1 MNNQAT
7 AASGDEKLSF
17 GAWVKGYLRAPLFS
31 VPVIAFLIFALYSGI
46 HFALLGQIRNMVL
59 GFLLLVIYLPV
70 LYLIERFLHIRLP
83 FFFVW
88 MLLLLLAGGA
98 LLGPCFDY
106 YFRFPHWDDWL
117 HTLSGFLFS
126 CLGCGVMCA
135 VVKPKN
141 ARRFAFC
148 VVIGIMICLALLM
161 LWEMIEYAGTTFF
174 NLDMQED
181 CLIYDFHSFYL
192 AGTHNYVKTIGDIT
206 KTVITYDGG
215 KELVLDGYLDI
226 GLYDTLNDLL
236 VGLIGAVFFGLVMLF
251 NRICKGKLDRAM
263 IPVLTLPDEETEAE
277 ETGKTDKR

>member
-1 MNNQAT
+1 MNNHAKT
-7 AASGDEKLSF
+7 ASGSKRLSF
-17 GAWVKGYLRAPLFS
+17 GAWIMGYLRAPLFS

-59 GFLLLVIYLPV
+59 GFLLLVIYLSV

-135 VVKPKN
+135 VVRPKN

-148 VVIGIMICLALLM
+148 VVIGIMICLAVLM

-174 NLDMQED
+174 GLDMQED

-192 AGTHNYVKTIGDIT
+192 AGTHNYVKQINDIT
-206 KTVITYDGG
+206 ETVITYDNG
-215 KELVLDGYLDI
+215 KQTLTLNGYLDI

-236 VGLIGAVFFGLVMLF
+236 VGLIGAVFFGFVMLF
-251 NRICKGKLDRAM
+251 NRIFKGKVDRAM
-263 IPVLTLPDEETEAE
+263 IPVVEIPEEKDE
-277 ETGKTDKR
+277 GKENA

>member
-1 MNNQAT
+1 MNNHSKT
-7 AASGDEKLSF
+7 AAGSEKLSF
-17 GAWVKGYLRAPLFS
+17 GAWIMGYLRAPLFS

-70 LYLIERFLHIRLP
+70 LYLIERFLRIRLP

-88 MLLLLLAGGA
+88 MLLMLLAGGA

-135 VVKPKN
+135 VVRPKN

-148 VVIGIMICLALLM
+148 VVVGIMICLALLM

-174 NLDMQED
+174 GLDMQED

-192 AGTHNYVKTIGDIT
+192 AGTHNYVKQINDIT
-206 KTVITYDGG
+206 ETVIYYGNG
-215 KELVLDGYLDI
+215 EELHLPGYLDI

-251 NRICKGKLDRAM
+251 NRIFKGKVDRAM
-263 IPVLTLPDEETEAE
+263 IPVVEISEEKDEGE
-277 ETGKTDKR
+277 ENA

>member
-1 MNNQAT
+1 MNNHAKT
-7 AASGDEKLSF
+7 AAGSEELSF
-17 GAWVKGYLRAPLFS
+17 GAWIMGYLRAPLFS

-46 HFALLGQIRNMVL
+46 QFPLLGQIRNMVL

-70 LYLIERFLHIRLP
+70 LYLIERFMRIRLP

-88 MLLLLLAGGA
+88 MLLMLLAGGA

-135 VVKPKN
+135 VVRPKN

-148 VVIGIMICLALLM
+148 VVVGIMICLALLM

-174 NLDMQED
+174 GLDMQED

-192 AGTHNYVKTIGDIT
+192 AGTHNYVKQINDIT
-206 KTVITYDGG
+206 ETVIYYGNG
-215 KELVLDGYLDI
+215 EELHRPGYLDI

-236 VGLIGAVFFGLVMLF
+236 VGLIGAVVFGLVMLF
-251 NRICKGKLDRAM
+251 NRIFKGKVDCAM
-263 IPVLTLPDEETEAE
+263 IPVVEIPEEKDEEE
-277 ETGKTDKR
+277 ENA